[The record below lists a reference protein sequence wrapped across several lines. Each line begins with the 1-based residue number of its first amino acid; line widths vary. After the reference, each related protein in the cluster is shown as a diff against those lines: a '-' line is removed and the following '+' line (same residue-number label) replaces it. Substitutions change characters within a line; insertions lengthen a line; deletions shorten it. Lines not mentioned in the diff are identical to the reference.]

1 MYRHGIYVSEQ
12 ETSMIAPLNGTAG
25 LQVVIGT
32 APVHL
37 LADPAAA
44 INKPLLVYSKAEAI
58 AAVGY
63 SDDFASFTL
72 CEAISASFAV
82 VNVAPLVLIN
92 VLDPAKHSAEMEE
105 KTVQINSG
113 MAVVEE
119 TGVLLSTL
127 VVKNGEE
134 TLTAEEDYTAVYNAD
149 GTVSIVLIEGGK
161 ANGATN
167 LTVSGKKVDASKVT
181 AADIVGG
188 VDALTGKETGLE
200 LVRQIYPRF
209 GMTPGILLAPGWSHN
224 PTVAAALQAKTEG
237 INGNFDC
244 VTYLDI
250 STDAEEDGAEVYTD
264 VRTAKEALGATSPHA
279 AALWPM
285 GAVGDKVYYLSALFA
300 ALTAYTDA
308 SNSDVPYES
317 PSNKT
322 VHIDGLCDDDG
333 NTINLT
339 YNQALV
345 VDAAG
350 ICTFLNFMGGWT
362 AWGNHTACY
371 PKSTDVKDYFI
382 PLSRM
387 FDYVTNTLIKTFW
400 SKLDKPMNRRLI
412 DTILDSANIWLN
424 GLVGAGYL
432 LGASVEMLESENPL
446 TSLMAGK
453 IKLHVYMT
461 PPSPAQE
468 IDFVLEYD
476 ADYVTSALQS

>member
-188 VDALTGKETGLE
+188 VDAATGAESGLE
-200 LVRQIYPRF
+200 VVRQVYPKL
-209 GMTPGILLAPGWSHN
+209 GMTPRHPDGSPFQYQRHRERGPAGEDEGDPRRIQVRVHRGRGQRRGRRAQVRGREGAEGAPG
-224 PTVAAALQAKTEG
+224 
-237 INGNFDC
+237 FDRPERLRRVGLRQGGRC
-244 VTYLDI
+244 
-250 STDAEEDGAEVYTD
+250 D
-264 VRTAKEALGATSPHA
+264 VQRLRP
-279 AALWPM
+279 
-285 GAVGDKVYYLSALFA
+285 
-300 ALTAYTDA
+300 
-308 SNSDVPYES
+308 
-317 PSNKT
+317 
-322 VHIDGLCDDDG
+322 GLCPDR
-333 NTINLT
+333 L
-339 YNQALV
+339 
-345 VDAAG
+345 
-350 ICTFLNFMGGWT
+350 
-362 AWGNHTACY
+362 H
-371 PKSTDVKDYFI
+371 
-382 PLSRM
+382 
-387 FDYVTNTLIKTFW
+387 
-400 SKLDKPMNRRLI
+400 RR
-412 DTILDSANIWLN
+412 
-424 GLVGAGYL
+424 GQRRH
-432 LGASVEMLESENPL
+432 PQQ
-446 TSLMAGK
+446 
-453 IKLHVYMT
+453 
-461 PPSPAQE
+461 PRQ
-468 IDFVLEYD
+468 
-476 ADYVTSALQS
+476 

>member
-113 MAVVEE
+113 VAVVEE

-161 ANGATN
+161 ADGATN
-167 LTVSGKKVDASKVT
+167 LTDSGKKVDASKVT
-181 AADIVGG
+181 AADFVGG
-188 VDALTGKETGLE
+188 VDRRVAIGKPVVLGPENIPGVIGLKAIH
-200 LVRQIYPRF
+200 LVSREEGKKVPKTDSMYIDI
-209 GMTPGILLAPGWSHN
+209 G
-224 PTVAAALQAKTEG
+224 AADK
-237 INGNFDC
+237 D
-244 VTYLDI
+244 
-250 STDAEEDGAEVYTD
+250 
-264 VRTAKEALGATSPHA
+264 EAL
-279 AALWPM
+279 ALVQPGTYGSFLGEPEELGEGM
-285 GAVGDKVYYLSALFA
+285 LKAKAICELAKLPAIADDS
-300 ALTAYTDA
+300 
-308 SNSDVPYES
+308 
-317 PSNKT
+317 
-322 VHIDGLCDDDG
+322 GLCVDALNGGPGVYSARYGGEGLDDKGRYTLLLQNLRGQTTRAAHFTCAIACAFPVAISCSHLLDEGGQLLFIFLLGRGVDIAGDALSIDDG
-333 NTINLT
+333 GV
-339 YNQALV
+339 ALP
-345 VDAAG
+345 
-350 ICTFLNFMGGWT
+350 IPRSFLAT
-362 AWGNHTACY
+362 AVLCI
-371 PKSTDVKDYFI
+371 S
-382 PLSRM
+382 S
-387 FDYVTNTLIKTFW
+387 VT
-400 SKLDKPMNRRLI
+400 
-412 DTILDSANIWLN
+412 
-424 GLVGAGYL
+424 
-432 LGASVEMLESENPL
+432 
-446 TSLMAGK
+446 
-453 IKLHVYMT
+453 
-461 PPSPAQE
+461 
-468 IDFVLEYD
+468 
-476 ADYVTSALQS
+476 

>member
-72 CEAISASFAV
+72 CETISASFAV

-188 VDALTGKETGLE
+188 VDASTGKETGLE
-200 LVRQIYPRF
+200 LIRQIYPTL
-209 GMTPGILLAPGWSHN
+209 GMVPGLILAPGWSHT
-224 PTVAAALQAKTEG
+224 PTVAAALQAKTEN
-237 INGNFDC
+237 INGNFNC
-244 VTYLDI
+244 SCLLDI
-250 STDAEEDGAEVYTD
+250 SADSDGAVVYTS
-264 VRTAKEALGATSPHA
+264 VKGAKEALGASSAHA

-285 GAVGDKVYYLSALFA
+285 VAVGEKKYYFSAMFA

-308 SNSDVPYES
+308 NNADVPYES
-317 PSNKT
+317 PSNKDLRITATVLKDGTTVALDQQQANDVLNANGVITAINANGFKSWGNNTAAYPSTTDPKDRWWAVRRFFDWDGNNFIQTYFQKVDKPGNKRLIQSIVDSQNIIGNGYVARDYCAGYRVEFRSDENPVTNLLAGHLT
-322 VHIDGLCDDDG
+322 VH
-333 NTINLT
+333 T
-339 YNQALV
+339 YLAPYIPAEYIENIREYD
-345 VDAAG
+345 VDA
-350 ICTFLNFMGGWT
+350 
-362 AWGNHTACY
+362 
-371 PKSTDVKDYFI
+371 
-382 PLSRM
+382 
-387 FDYVTNTLIKTFW
+387 
-400 SKLDKPMNRRLI
+400 
-412 DTILDSANIWLN
+412 
-424 GLVGAGYL
+424 
-432 LGASVEMLESENPL
+432 LESAIGGE
-446 TSLMAGK
+446 
-453 IKLHVYMT
+453 
-461 PPSPAQE
+461 
-468 IDFVLEYD
+468 
-476 ADYVTSALQS
+476 